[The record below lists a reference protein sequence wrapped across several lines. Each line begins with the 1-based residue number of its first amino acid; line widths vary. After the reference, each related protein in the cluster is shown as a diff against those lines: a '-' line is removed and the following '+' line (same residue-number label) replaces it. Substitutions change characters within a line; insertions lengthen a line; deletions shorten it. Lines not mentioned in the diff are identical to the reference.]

1 MYVCTSV
8 FISPLDGDLYED
20 GMALNNGFFRTRRFA
35 RAGSDY
41 SADLFGDER
50 GLDPVEEMGEG
61 EENSQ
66 LEAKRRK
73 DRLEKEEFIRQ
84 CTVCGLRCV
93 LSLLIFISLLL
104 LLFPLN
110 RAIVY

>member
-1 MYVCTSV
+1 MCVCA
-8 FISPLDGDLYED
+8 FIHVRVYLCFFSLLDGDLYED

-66 LEAKRRK
+66 LEARRRK

-93 LSLLIFISLLL
+93 LSLLI
-104 LLFPLN
+104 
-110 RAIVY
+110 